1 MHEILLLQELA
12 KTGILRTDPRLD
24 HMMVLLKR
32 MTVGS
37 HDLDELKL
45 YVQSFRMVMNANVVL
60 IFKAFQNRMVIPA
73 FDVFCQAIE
82 EIYEKVYL
90 PLLLLNKYVPIK
102 ACITVKPIFR

>member
-1 MHEILLLQELA
+1 MREILLQELA

-24 HMMVLLKR
+24 HMMELLKR
-32 MTVGS
+32 MTVGN

-45 YVQSFRMVMNANVVL
+45 DAQSFRMVMNANVVL

-90 PLLLLNKYVPIK
+90 P
-102 ACITVKPIFR
+102 